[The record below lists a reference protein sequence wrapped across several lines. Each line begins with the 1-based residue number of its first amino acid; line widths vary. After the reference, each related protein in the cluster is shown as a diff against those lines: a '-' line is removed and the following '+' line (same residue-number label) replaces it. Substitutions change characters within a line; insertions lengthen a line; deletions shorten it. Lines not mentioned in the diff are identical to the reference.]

1 MIFFGNALTVVS
13 FRHRTQKSNPSN
25 NGFSAIKFE
34 VFKDKASEWRWN
46 LKADNNKI
54 IADSGEGYVNKQ
66 DCLAGV
72 ELVKG
77 GTIAAAIE
85 EHD

>member
-1 MIFFGNALTVVS
+1 MQFD
-13 FRHRTQKSNPSN
+13 
-25 NGFSAIKFE
+25 
-34 VFKDKASEWRWN
+34 VFKDKAGEWRWN

-66 DCLAGV
+66 DCLAGI

-77 GTIAAAIE
+77 GAIAASVAE
-85 EHD
+85 SD